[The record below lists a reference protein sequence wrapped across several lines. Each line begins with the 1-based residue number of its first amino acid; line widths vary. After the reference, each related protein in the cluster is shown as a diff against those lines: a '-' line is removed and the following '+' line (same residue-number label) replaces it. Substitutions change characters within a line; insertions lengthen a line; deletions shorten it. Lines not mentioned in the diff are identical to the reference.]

1 MQIREIH
8 SGMCTDSSCGLGNVL
23 DTGGVEEA
31 GRGKDTAPACK
42 EQVFTSLETCTCD
55 GHGFDHDRGPA
66 VLSVIGG
73 VM

>member
-42 EQVFTSLETCTCD
+42 EQVFTSL
-55 GHGFDHDRGPA
+55 
-66 VLSVIGG
+66 
-73 VM
+73 